1 MIKFNNQ
8 PCLEINNLWYVL
20 HSSFNIALHH
30 STEDDILDEINSI
43 SHSSWDLFSEEE
55 FMNALAKCNNS
66 STSSLDKLLWSHLKH
81 VFKDKVCLNN
91 IIRIA
96 NTCLDLGHWLSYFKI
111 STTIVISK
119 PNKSSYDM
127 PKSFRPIVLLNTL
140 GKLIEKVIGDR
151 LQFHV
156 ISNNFIHQSQLGRLK
171 FKFKTDAD
179 IALTYIICS
188 GWVKNLPTSTLAFDI
203 TQFFL
208 LLNHHLLSLIL
219 RKVGFDPQV
228 VKFFSNYLISRKTH
242 YFWNS
247 FTSPS
252 LDVNV
257 RVGQSSA
264 LYLSLFLHI
273 LENCLKILK
282 ISISILSFVDN
293 ELLIAQS
300 KSLHLLNFI
309 LFCSYN
315 IVSNLLLKFGLIVE
329 HSKTEVSHF
338 TRSHGSF
345 NPPLLDLSSIGGPI
359 LCFKNS

>member
-1 MIKFNNQ
+1 MN
-8 PCLEINNLWYVL
+8 VL
-20 HSSFNIALHH
+20 
-30 STEDDILDEINSI
+30 T
-43 SHSSWDLFSEEE
+43 
-55 FMNALAKCNNS
+55 KCNNS
-66 STSSLDKLLWSHLKH
+66 STPSLDKLSWSHLKH

-91 IIRIA
+91 IIRIT
-96 NTCLDLGHWLSYFKI
+96 NTCLDLDHWLSYFKI
-111 STTIVISK
+111 STTIVIPK

-127 PKSFRPIVLLNTL
+127 PKFFRPIILLNTL

-151 LQFHV
+151 LQFHA
-156 ISNNFIHQSQLGRLK
+156 ISNNFIHQSQLGGLK
-171 FKFKTDAD
+171 FKSTMDAD
-179 IALTYIICS
+179 IVLTYIICS
-188 GWVKNLPTSTLAFDI
+188 GWVKNLPTSILAFDI

-219 RKVGFDPQV
+219 RKAGFDPQV

-252 LDVNV
+252 LDVNIG
-257 RVGQSSA
+257 VGQSSA
-264 LYLSLFLHI
+264 LSPILSALYLSSFLHI

-282 ISISILSFVDN
+282 IPISILSFVDN
-293 ELLIAQS
+293 ELLIAQR
-300 KSLHLLNFI
+300 KSLHLLNSI

-329 HSKTEVSHF
+329 HSKTEVFYF
-338 TRSHGSF
+338 TGSHGSF

-359 LCFKNS
+359 LCFKNF